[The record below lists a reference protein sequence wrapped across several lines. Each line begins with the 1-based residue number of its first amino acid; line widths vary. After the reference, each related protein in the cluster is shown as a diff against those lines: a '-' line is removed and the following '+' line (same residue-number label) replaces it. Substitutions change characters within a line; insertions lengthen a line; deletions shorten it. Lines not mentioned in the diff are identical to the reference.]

1 MSAFVSNGKLYLNGM
16 VGDYTWFTK
25 DCFTFEDV
33 MTALDQTD
41 RSKKLTVH
49 VNSAG
54 GDAIDGAAI
63 YSALAALPNGVDI
76 VIEGIAASAGSLIAM
91 AGKTVT
97 MTSSAVMMIHDVMQF
112 TDGNSDDHKRALSAL
127 EAMSNVYAGVYAAKS
142 KKSVTACRNLM
153 KAETWFEPDQAVA
166 AGFADKVSGPGARG
180 LMVAAFDYSLFQ
192 HAPKKLVDLAAAKNW
207 KAETKSPVI
216 PKEKTMTNTPAATA
230 RAEAAARIKAIMMHA
245 EAEGRTALAEHL
257 AYETDMDPE
266 EAVKMLALAGKAA
279 PEPTMTYEQRRL
291 AGHGITEHDRRRAAA
306 MPEGYTSAISGLA
319 RPDYRGGGDPK
330 ASGLVANMKRRNGI
344 K

>member
-16 VGDYTWFTK
+16 VGDYTWFTS

-33 MTALDQTD
+33 MAALDQTD

-97 MTSSAVMMIHDVMQF
+97 MTNSAVMMIHDVMQF

-166 AGFADKVSGPGARG
+166 AGFADKVSGPGRG
-180 LMVAAFDYSLFQ
+180 MMVAAFDYSLFQ

-207 KAETKSPVI
+207 KAETTPPVP

-257 AYETDMDPE
+257 AYETDMEPE
-266 EAVKMLALAGKAA
+266 EAAKMLALAGKEASKEA
-279 PEPTMTYEQRRL
+279 LTYEQRRMADMGL
-291 AGHGITEHDRRRAAA
+291 TEHDRRRAAA
-306 MPEGYTSAISGLA
+306 LPDGYVSPAAHLA

-330 ASGLVANMKRRNGI
+330 TSGLVANMKRRNGI

>member
-16 VGDYTWFTK
+16 VGDYTWFTN

-33 MTALDQTD
+33 MTALEQTD

-49 VNSAG
+49 INSAG
-54 GDAIDGAAI
+54 GDAIEGAAI
-63 YSALAALPNGVDI
+63 YSTLAALQNGVDV

-91 AGKTVT
+91 AGRTVT
-97 MTSSAVMMIHDVMQF
+97 MMSSSVMMIHDVSQF
-112 TDGNSDDHKRALSAL
+112 TDGNSDDHKRALSGL
-127 EAMSNVYAGVYAAKS
+127 EATSNVYAGVYAAKS

-166 AGFADKVSGPGARG
+166 AGFADKVSGPGRG
-180 LMVAAFDYSLFQ
+180 MMVAAFDYSLFQ

-207 KAETKSPVI
+207 KAETKSPVL
-216 PKEKTMTNTPAATA
+216 PKEKTMTDTPAATA
-230 RAEAAARIKAIMMHA
+230 RAEASARIKAIMMHA
-245 EAEGRTALAEHL
+245 EAKGRTALAEHL
-257 AYETDMDPE
+257 AYETDMEPE
-266 EAVKMLALAGKAA
+266 EAGKMLALAGKETPA
-279 PEPTMTYEQRRL
+279 ETMTYEQRRMADL
-291 AGHGITEHDRRRAAA
+291 GLTEHDRRRAADLPA
-306 MPEGYTSAISGLA
+306 GYSNYSGLA

-330 ASGLVANMKRRNGI
+330 SSGLVANMKRRHGI